1 MHACMLACVS
11 LAARLLAE
19 RLASGALGCLGDG
32 DAPRVLL
39 SWLLLGAD
47 GPALRRRRHEF
58 LWIAALPG
66 LVSLEKLAPKGE
78 LVARA
83 LGGAM
88 IGAGVA
94 KWAWTSLP

>member
-1 MHACMLACVS
+1 MLACVS

-19 RLASGALGCLGDG
+19 RLASGALGCLGAWG
-32 DAPRVLL
+32 CGHGFYCP
-39 SWLLLGAD
+39 WLLLGAD
-47 GPALRRRRHEF
+47 ALLF
-58 LWIAALPG
+58 VGGAMNLLWIAALTG

-83 LGGAM
+83 LGGVM